1 MIVGLTGYAQHGK
14 DSMGNLFQEHL
25 GYRKMA
31 FADGLRK
38 CVYTLNPVVPYE
50 TPGQVPWARYR
61 DLLDTEGYERAKQ
74 RPEVRRLL
82 QVFGTEV
89 ARDILGEDTW
99 VNALNVAWANDGRP
113 DAVITD
119 VRFPNECEFVQS
131 HGGIVIRVTRLNEDG
146 TQFDNGVPTSHPSE
160 SHIADLPID
169 VDVIGRNLADLKE
182 AFSLLVLDRK
192 LQ

>member
-1 MIVGLTGYAQHGK
+1 MIVGMTGYAQHGK
-14 DSMGNLFQEHL
+14 DSMGNLFHEHL
-25 GYRKMA
+25 GYQKMA

-38 CVYTLNPVVPYE
+38 CLATLNPLIDA
-50 TPGQVPWARYR
+50 PGGLRRYR
-61 DLLDTEGYERAKQ
+61 DLLETSGYENAKKVT
-74 RPEVRRLL
+74 EVRRLL

-99 VNALNVAWANDGRP
+99 VNALNVAWAAADRP
-113 DAVITD
+113 DTVITD

-146 TQFDNGVPTSHPSE
+146 TPFDNGVPTSHPSE
-160 SHIADLPID
+160 AHISSLPVD
-169 VDVIGRNLADLKE
+169 VDILGRNLADLKE
-182 AFSLLVLDRK
+182 AFSLLVLDRR